1 MMRRAN
7 RLLTLA
13 VATSVVLAGCAP
25 KGLHAGIEAETLQDF
40 DRAVVEYTR
49 VVREHPDNREA
60 RQGLVRAKLRAS
72 MEHFARGRRLA
83 QGGRLE
89 EAVLDL
95 QMALELNPTSPDIEA
110 QLNSVRAQL
119 KNKIAVS
126 RQGKTELE
134 SLIDRARNLPAP
146 SLALPDVQMPAS
158 LSWNG
163 SARMLLLQIGKIAN
177 ISVVFDPQF
186 RDQDLNLDLR
196 GQSLEESLKTITSA
210 TRTFYRVPAQRS
222 VTIAPDTQAKRQEYN
237 EEIVKVFPL
246 SNADVKEVSDILRIV
261 IDARRLSATTANNT
275 IAVKDTPERVEAAGR
290 LIAAIDKA
298 RPEVVI
304 DVEILEVDRTRLQ
317 EYGLQVATPG
327 VPNGISGA
335 ITVERDPLTLAD
347 LGTLSRSDVFLTPL
361 PGLFYRLLKTD
372 THTRALANTQIRL
385 SDGQP
390 GRASFGEEVPV
401 PVTVFSPIATG
412 GVNQQPITSYNY
424 KTVGVNIDITPR
436 THHNDDV
443 TLALKLEVSSISG
456 TGFGNLPTFGS
467 RAIDTVNRLR
477 DGETNLLAGLIRDD
491 DRRVKE
497 GVPGLVDIPAIG
509 HLFAH
514 NRQEA
519 HQSDV
524 VITLTPHIIRVL
536 DVTEADLRA
545 FQAGNAGDRG
555 LDIILPVPGLGNV
568 PPGEIIVPQPGQ
580 QPGMNQPAP
589 QQPPPQG
596 PATPIFP
603 PQPQPTQPP
612 PTTQKP

>member
-1 MMRRAN
+1 MRPAN
-7 RLLTLA
+7 WFLSLA
-13 VATSVVLAGCAP
+13 AALSVVVAGCAP
-25 KGLHAGIEAETLQDF
+25 KGLHAGIEAETLQDY

-60 RQGLVRAKLRAS
+60 RQGLSRAKMRAS
-72 MEHFARGRRLA
+72 MEHFSRGRRLA

-95 QMALELNPTSPDIEA
+95 QVALELNPTSPDIEA
-110 QLNSVRAQL
+110 LLTSVRSQL
-119 KNKIAVS
+119 KTKIAVS

-134 SLIDRARNLPAP
+134 SLIDRARTLPAP
-146 SLALPDVQMPAS
+146 SLTLPDVQMPAS

-163 SARMLLLQIGKIAN
+163 SARMLLLQLGKIAN

-186 RDQDLNLDLR
+186 RDQDLNVDLR
-196 GQSLEESLKTITSA
+196 GSLEDSLKTVTAA
-210 TRTFYRVPAQRS
+210 TRSFYRVTAQRA
-222 VTIAPDTQAKRQEYN
+222 VTIAPDTQAKRQEYD

-335 ITVERDPLTLAD
+335 ITIERDPLTLAD

-555 LDIILPVPGLGNV
+555 LNILLPLPGTGNA
-568 PPGEIIVPQPGQ
+568 PGEVIVPQPGQ
-580 QPGMNQPAP
+580 QPAIGQPAP
-589 QQPPPQG
+589 QQPAQPPPPG

-603 PQPQPTQPP
+603 PQQPPTQP